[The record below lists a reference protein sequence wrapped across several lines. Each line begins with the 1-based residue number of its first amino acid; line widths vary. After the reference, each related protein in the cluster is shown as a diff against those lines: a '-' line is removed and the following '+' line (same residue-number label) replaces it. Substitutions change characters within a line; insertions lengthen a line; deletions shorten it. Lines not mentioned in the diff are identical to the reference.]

1 MKVKEV
7 LQAKGYNE
15 IWSIAPNATVL
26 DALKVMYE
34 KNVGALLVIE
44 GGRLAGIITERDY
57 ARKVALQ
64 GKSTKNT
71 FVADIMTRDVYGV
84 QSDLS
89 IEESMM
95 LMTEKK
101 IRHLPVFENDNLIG
115 IISIG
120 NVVKSI
126 IINQERLIEDLSG
139 YITGKYIH
147 LPKML

>member
-1 MKVKEV
+1 
-7 LQAKGYNE
+7 
-15 IWSIAPNATVL
+15 
-26 DALKVMYE
+26 MYE